1 MNQEFLA
8 GYLPYVLRRA
18 DQALSA
24 PFYQVLTRHGVQR
37 PEWRVLAVLREY
49 DSLSMSDLTTAALA
63 PQPTVSHAVA
73 RLVERGLVERLQGI
87 DDKRHRFV
95 AATAAGRALAETLV
109 AEARS
114 TEAGLLAG
122 ADIDDIS
129 DVLAALD
136 AIHTRLT
143 RSLVAHP

>member
-1 MNQEFLA
+1 MTDEFLA
-8 GYLPYVLRRA
+8 GYLPYVLRRT

-24 PFYQVLTRHGVQR
+24 PFYQVLTKHGVQR
-37 PEWRVLAVLREY
+37 PEWRVLAVLREH

-73 RLVERGLVERLQGI
+73 RLVARGLVNRLEGT
-87 DDKRHRFV
+87 DDRRHRFV
-95 AATAAGRALAETLV
+95 AATVAGHALAEILV
-109 AEARS
+109 AEARD

-122 ADIDDIS
+122 AGIADVS

-136 AIHTRLT
+136 VVHARLT
-143 RSLVAHP
+143 RSMVTHP